1 MHTHQ
6 VFSITKGRGTS
17 TNIPPSPAVGHH
29 VSITKSSVQLRSQV
43 WGWAAIVMTSAWT
56 TFLYNLPCWLRGW
69 PCDCIDQGA
78 KGKWARSDQRHEN
91 PLSVWTCLPGL
102 LLEYSFLLVKRTRLS
117 SSLLETEGWANQPR
131 QMTVPG
137 SEPRGH
143 WLDHPAPPSPNFW
156 PLEIETNNWSL

>member
-6 VFSITKGRGTS
+6 FFSITKGRGTS

-29 VSITKSSVQLRSQV
+29 ISITKSSGQLRSQV

-69 PCDCIDQGA
+69 LCDCIDQGA

-102 LLEYSFLLVKRTRLS
+102 LLETFLPPGEEDQAVQLVARDRRLS
-117 SSLLETEGWANQPR
+117 QPASADDSPRKWAQG
-131 QMTVPG
+131 TLAG
-137 SEPRGH
+137 
-143 WLDHPAPPSPNFW
+143 PPSSTQPKFLTPRNR
-156 PLEIETNNWSL
+156 NQ